1 MTNILGGTIICADQG
16 KDAWSGQL
24 NKEVSVW
31 NLCALSSSTSES
43 TGFTSSSGKGTT
55 YESCEAML
63 NKHCIFFVFF
73 IFAVMASMGC
83 LKTSR
88 GRGAIGERTRGKS
101 YLGKVFRSEIFYAAK
116 IFFVWK
122 RLIFSC
128 FYAAMPCGSSTYYQC
143 ISIYFEYNMISLH
156 AETTK
161 SLSKKSINIF
171 AEGIE
176 KRFTL

>member
-1 MTNILGGTIICADQG
+1 MTKVLGGTIICADQG

-55 YESCEAML
+55 YESCEAMSL
-63 NKHCIFFVFF
+63 RTLYFFVFY
-73 IFAVMASMGC
+73 IFAVMAQWGVW
-83 LKTSR
+83 R
-88 GRGAIGERTRGKS
+88 QAWGRGDRREDSRQKLSRKSFSIEDFIAIK
-101 YLGKVFRSEIFYAAK
+101 Y
-116 IFFVWK
+116 FFVWK

-128 FYAAMPCGSSTYYQC
+128 FYAAMPCASSTYYQC

-156 AETTK
+156 AETTE
-161 SLSKKSINIF
+161 SLSKKSIKIF

-176 KRFTL
+176 KRFAL